1 MLTDAGPLA
10 AFIDRRDQYHQAAQ
24 RAFAALGDE
33 PLLTTCAC
41 FAEAMHLLGDSGG
54 YRYQSVLLDM
64 ARRGLLQIHHLTAEE
79 EIRAFALLEQYRD
92 RPMDYADASLVAVAE
107 SRQIMRILTF
117 DSDFRFYRMQ
127 DGATLEVLP

>member
-10 AFIDRRDQYHQAAQ
+10 AFIDRRDQHHQSAQ
-24 RAFAALGDE
+24 RALAAQGDE
-33 PLLTTCAC
+33 PLLTTCPC

-64 ARRGLLQIHHLTAEE
+64 VHQGLLQIHHLTAEE

-107 SRQIMRILTF
+107 SMKITRILTF

-127 DGATLEVLP
+127 DGTTLEVAP